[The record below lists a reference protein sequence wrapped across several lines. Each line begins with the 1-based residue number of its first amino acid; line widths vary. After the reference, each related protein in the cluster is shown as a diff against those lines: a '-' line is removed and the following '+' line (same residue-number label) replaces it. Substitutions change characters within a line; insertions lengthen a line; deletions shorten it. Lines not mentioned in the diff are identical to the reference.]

1 MGRYSTIIFDLDGTL
16 LYTLEDLAD
25 ATNYA
30 LKKHG
35 LPQRTIDEVRQF
47 VGNGVRNLM
56 KRAVP
61 KGEEDPEFENIFDD
75 FKAFYGE
82 HCNDKTRPYDGI
94 MELLGELK
102 RQGYELA
109 IVSNKLDSAVKELNK
124 RYFEGIIDVAI
135 GEKEGVLRKPAPDTV
150 VTALKELN
158 CSKETAIYVGDSDV
172 DIQTAKNVGIP
183 CISVLWGF
191 RDREFL
197 EEHDAQ
203 VFAKIPD
210 DIFRYLS

>member
-1 MGRYSTIIFDLDGTL
+1 
-16 LYTLEDLAD
+16 
-25 ATNYA
+25 
-30 LKKHG
+30 
-35 LPQRTIDEVRQF
+35 
-47 VGNGVRNLM
+47 M

-210 DIFRYLS
+210 DIIRYLS